1 MGTVLTGHLLGLIP
15 DRASPHRSRSH
26 RPVVGLPSLAM
37 TDDVLLLYDEAM
49 LAHDPHPD
57 HPERPD
63 RLRAVHD
70 LLKEQPVPG
79 TRWGVGQP
87 AGRESIARVHSAAH
101 LDRIES
107 LRGQAAALD
116 VDTAVSP
123 GSVQAAHLAA
133 GAAIDAVTA
142 VVDDRAARAF
152 ALVRPPGHHAEADRA
167 MGFCLFNNIAIAAA
181 HARDKLGFERIL
193 IVDWDVHHGNG
204 TQQAFYRDSNVLFF
218 STHQS
223 PFYPGTGA
231 VHETGVDDGIGYTV
245 NVPLPPGLGDAAY
258 GAIFAQLLMPIADS
272 FAPDLVL
279 VSAGFDS
286 HCNDPIG
293 GMMVTEPGF
302 AFLCAIVRDIA
313 DRDANGRL
321 ALILEG
327 GYDLAALAGSVRA
340 CVETLAGSAPPQ
352 LDNRCDPRSDEVVEL
367 VRGVHASTWPV

>member
-1 MGTVLTGHLLGLIP
+1 MTG
-15 DRASPHRSRSH
+15 
-26 RPVVGLPSLAM
+26 
-37 TDDVLLLYDEAM
+37 DVLLLYDEAM

-63 RLRAVHD
+63 RLRAVRDALHQ
-70 LLKEQPVPG
+70 QPVPG
-79 TRWGVGQP
+79 ARWGAGQP

-101 LDRIES
+101 IDRIES
-107 LRGQAAALD
+107 LRGQSAALD

-142 VVDDRAARAF
+142 VVDGRAARAF
-152 ALVRPPGHHAEADRA
+152 ALVRPPGHHAEANRA

-181 HARDKLGFERIL
+181 HARDRLGCERIL

-231 VHETGVDDGIGYTV
+231 VDETGADDGIGYTV
-245 NVPLPPGLGDAAY
+245 NVPLPPGLGDGAY
-258 GAIFAQLLMPIADS
+258 GAIFAQLLIPIADS

-286 HCNDPIG
+286 HRNDPIG
-293 GMMVTEPGF
+293 GMMMTERGF
-302 AFLCAIVRDIA
+302 ALLCAVVCDIA
-313 DRDANGRL
+313 DRHANGRL

-327 GYDLAALAGSVRA
+327 GYNLAALAGSVRA
-340 CVETLAGSAPPQ
+340 CVETLAGSGPQPP
-352 LDNRCDPRSDEVVEL
+352 NGRCDARSDKVVDL
-367 VRGVHASTWPV
+367 VRSVHAGTWPV